1 MRGWSRFWWPE
12 SLAFSSPRLHLHR
25 SSSKCGM
32 ILYLRTGWPTCLLIF
47 PSRMMGSDLQHES
60 CLGLPSKLDTL
71 TLTVTD
77 RFLQLLDRYEEEAK
91 IVQNLKKKMKD
102 IVIPQWKLQLVQSYD
117 WPKNWNKI
125 EICWYLDYLDSLF
138 FIILYNGWRGRVIVE
153 SHMRPY
159 R

>member
-1 MRGWSRFWWPE
+1 
-12 SLAFSSPRLHLHR
+12 
-25 SSSKCGM
+25 
-32 ILYLRTGWPTCLLIF
+32 
-47 PSRMMGSDLQHES
+47 MMGSDLQHES

-117 WPKNWNKI
+117 WPKN
-125 EICWYLDYLDSLF
+125 
-138 FIILYNGWRGRVIVE
+138 
-153 SHMRPY
+153 
-159 R
+159 

>member
-1 MRGWSRFWWPE
+1 
-12 SLAFSSPRLHLHR
+12 
-25 SSSKCGM
+25 
-32 ILYLRTGWPTCLLIF
+32 
-47 PSRMMGSDLQHES
+47 MGSDLQHES

-117 WPKNWNKI
+117 WPKN
-125 EICWYLDYLDSLF
+125 
-138 FIILYNGWRGRVIVE
+138 
-153 SHMRPY
+153 
-159 R
+159 